1 MFACIELAMLSFAKT
16 SFPRTLLL
24 LVAAVLIA
32 TAASDAQTPSQQ
44 QNDQAAFRASQAQI
58 VPPPQ
63 NYRFPNG
70 KILVFTAEWH
80 VFTAGTATIK
90 LEPDG
95 AFEKLTM
102 AASSSGAV
110 NLLFP
115 VRDVFETQIDPRTYC
130 TTRIFKHAEEGK
142 HKRETQIQIDLARRK
157 SILDEKNL
165 QTGATKH
172 EENDVPGCT
181 TDVLSGFFYVASL
194 PLQPGSNVDFPV
206 TDGGKTTLAAAHVEG
221 REQVKVPAGTFETV
235 RLSVQATTGK
245 LQGKGQLMV
254 WFTDDADHMPVQMRA
269 KVQWGNVMFRLQRV
283 EN

>member
-1 MFACIELAMLSFAKT
+1 MFARIELAMLLFAKI
-16 SFPRTLLL
+16 SFPGTLLL
-24 LVAAVLIA
+24 LIAAILIA
-32 TAASDAQTPSQQ
+32 TGTSDAQTDPQQ
-44 QNDQAAFRASQAQI
+44 QNDQAAFRASQVQI
-58 VPPPQ
+58 VPPAA
-63 NYRFPNG
+63 NYHFPNG
-70 KILVFTAEWH
+70 KTLVFTAEWH

-90 LEPDG
+90 LEPEG

-102 AASSSGAV
+102 AANSSGTV
-110 NLLFP
+110 HLLFP

-130 TTRIFKHAEEGK
+130 TRRILKHSEEGK
-142 HKRETQIQIDLARRK
+142 PKRETQIQIDLARRK

-172 EENDVPGCT
+172 EENDVPGCP

-221 REQVKVPAGTFETV
+221 REQIKVPAGTFQTV